1 MDSLSKLNQVAHI
14 LRRRLAN
21 TDTAAKK
28 PEGRSATQQAPAQDL
43 KQVVGQKIKQLKSSG
58 AQERQLH
65 RATIAAILQ
74 HQFGDDSL
82 TLDPDYQHLI
92 DLVCE
97 AIESDPELLAAVG
110 SIVDEA

>member
-14 LRRRLAN
+14 LRRRLASA
-21 TDTAAKK
+21 DTAARK
-28 PEGRSATQQAPAQDL
+28 PEGRPASPQAPTQDL

-65 RATIAAILQ
+65 RATIATILQ
-74 HQFGDDSL
+74 HQFGDDAL
-82 TLDPDYQHLI
+82 ALDPDYQHLI

-97 AIESDPELLAAVG
+97 AIENDPDLLAAMDRL
-110 SIVDEA
+110 VDEA

>member
-1 MDSLSKLNQVAHI
+1 MN
-14 LRRRLAN
+14 RE
-21 TDTAAKK
+21 K
-28 PEGRSATQQAPAQDL
+28 P
-43 KQVVGQKIKQLKSSG
+43 G

-65 RATIAAILQ
+65 RATIATILQ

-82 TLDPDYQHLI
+82 ALDPDYQHLI

-97 AIESDPELLAAVG
+97 AIESDPDLLAAMD

>member
-21 TDTAAKK
+21 ADTAAKK
-28 PEGRSATQQAPAQDL
+28 PEGRSAARQAPAQDL
-43 KQVVGQKIKQLKSSG
+43 KQIVGQKIKQLKSSG
-58 AQERQLH
+58 ADERQLH
-65 RATIAAILQ
+65 RAAIATILQ
-74 HQFGDDSL
+74 HEFGDGSL
-82 TLDPDYQHLI
+82 ALDPDYQHLI

-97 AIESDPELLAAVG
+97 AIESDPDLLAAMD